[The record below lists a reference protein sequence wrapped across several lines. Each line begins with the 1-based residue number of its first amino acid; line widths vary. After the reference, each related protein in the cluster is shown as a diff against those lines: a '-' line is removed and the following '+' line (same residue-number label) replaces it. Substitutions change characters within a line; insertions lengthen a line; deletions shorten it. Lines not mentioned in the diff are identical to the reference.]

1 MVEHSLSKK
10 EITDLRLSVNPTRG
24 IKNYER
30 PLSPIQVM
38 EQIHKLKESGL
49 KNNEICELID
59 IDKSN
64 ITNYYTRMKALIPEV
79 KELVSW
85 GQTDSDRMK
94 LGYTAVWHY
103 SRFGEDGQKKLYQ
116 KALNKNVRRDEIRL
130 MAQLF
135 QRGFGSVED
144 CFDEIISRR
153 GDEIKEELI
162 IGKILDIILIEKL
175 KDLNSDERDDLLEA
189 ALKAVKVYKKNKLK
203 FTLGTEK
210 FYLSLVPE
218 GNSDIYIKIVA
229 NGFEESIT
237 KQLGKLL

>member
-1 MVEHSLSKK
+1 MVEHNLSKK
-10 EITDLRLSVNPTRG
+10 ELTDLRLSVNPTTG
-24 IKNYER
+24 IKNYQR
-30 PLSPIQVM
+30 PLSPIEVM
-38 EQIHKLKESGL
+38 EQIHKLKQSGL

-85 GQTDSDRMK
+85 GQTNSERMK

-103 SRFGEDGQKKLYQ
+103 SRFGEDGQKQLYQ
-116 KALNKNVRRDEIRL
+116 KALNKNLRRDEVRL

-135 QRGFGSVED
+135 QRGFGSVEE
-144 CFDEIISRR
+144 CFEEIISRR

-162 IGKILDIILIEKL
+162 IGKILDDSLIEKL
-175 KDLNSDERDDLLEA
+175 KHVNSDRRDDLLEN
-189 ALKAVKVYKKNKLK
+189 ALKAMSIYKKNKLK
-203 FTLGTEK
+203 FTLGSEK

-229 NGFEESIT
+229 DGFEEGIT
-237 KQLGKLL
+237 KELDKLL

>member
-1 MVEHSLSKK
+1 MVEHNLSKK
-10 EITDLRLSVNPTRG
+10 DLTDIRLSVNPTKG
-24 IKNYER
+24 IKNYKR

-85 GQTDSDRMK
+85 GKTHSDRMT
-94 LGYTAVWHY
+94 LGYSAVWHY
-103 SRFGEDGQKKLYQ
+103 SRFGEDGQKKLYL
-116 KALNKNVRRDEIRL
+116 KALNKNVRRDQIRL

-135 QRGFGSVED
+135 QRGFGSIEE
-144 CFDEIISRR
+144 CFDEIISRK
-153 GDEIKEELI
+153 GEDIKEELI
-162 IGKILDIILIEKL
+162 IGKILDTNLIESL
-175 KDLNSDERDDLLEA
+175 KVLDLNERDDLLED
-189 ALKAVKVYKKNKLK
+189 ALKAIKVYKKNKLK

-229 NGFEESIT
+229 DGFEESIT
-237 KQLGKLL
+237 QELGKLL

>member
-1 MVEHSLSKK
+1 M
-10 EITDLRLSVNPTRG
+10 
-24 IKNYER
+24 
-30 PLSPIQVM
+30 
-38 EQIHKLKESGL
+38 
-49 KNNEICELID
+49 
-59 IDKSN
+59 
-64 ITNYYTRMKALIPEV
+64 ALI
-79 KELVSW
+79 KIRRRRS
-85 GQTDSDRMK
+85 
-94 LGYTAVWHY
+94 
-103 SRFGEDGQKKLYQ
+103 KKLYQ
-116 KALNKNVRRDEIRL
+116 KSLNKNVRRDEIRL

-162 IGKILDIILIEKL
+162 IGKILDPPLIEKL

-189 ALKAVKVYKKNKLK
+189 ALKVVKVYKKNKLK

-237 KQLGKLL
+237 KQLGKLYEQDSISRKYRCYKLWHCELGKAL

>member
-1 MVEHSLSKK
+1 MIEHNLSKK

-64 ITNYYTRMKALIPEV
+64 ITNYYKNESAHTRS

-103 SRFGEDGQKKLYQ
+103 SRFGEEGQK
-116 KALNKNVRRDEIRL
+116 
-130 MAQLF
+130 
-135 QRGFGSVED
+135 S
-144 CFDEIISRR
+144 
-153 GDEIKEELI
+153 
-162 IGKILDIILIEKL
+162 
-175 KDLNSDERDDLLEA
+175 
-189 ALKAVKVYKKNKLK
+189 
-203 FTLGTEK
+203 
-210 FYLSLVPE
+210 
-218 GNSDIYIKIVA
+218 YIKR
-229 NGFEESIT
+229 
-237 KQLGKLL
+237 L

>member
-1 MVEHSLSKK
+1 MVEHNLSKK
-10 EITDLRLSVNPTRG
+10 ELTDLRLSVNPTTG
-24 IKNYER
+24 IKNYQR
-30 PLSPIQVM
+30 PLSPIEVM
-38 EQIHKLKESGL
+38 EQIHKLKQSGL

-85 GQTDSDRMK
+85 GQTNSERMK

-103 SRFGEDGQKKLYQ
+103 SRFGEDGQKQLYQ
-116 KALNKNVRRDEIRL
+116 KALNKNLRRDEVRL

-135 QRGFGSVED
+135 QRGFGSVEE
-144 CFDEIISRR
+144 CFEEIISRR

-162 IGKILDIILIEKL
+162 IGKILDDSLIEKL
-175 KDLNSDERDDLLEA
+175 KYVNSDRRDDLLEN
-189 ALKAVKVYKKNKLK
+189 ALKAMSIYKKNKLK
-203 FTLGTEK
+203 FTLGSEK

-229 NGFEESIT
+229 DGFEEGIT
-237 KQLGKLL
+237 KELDKLL